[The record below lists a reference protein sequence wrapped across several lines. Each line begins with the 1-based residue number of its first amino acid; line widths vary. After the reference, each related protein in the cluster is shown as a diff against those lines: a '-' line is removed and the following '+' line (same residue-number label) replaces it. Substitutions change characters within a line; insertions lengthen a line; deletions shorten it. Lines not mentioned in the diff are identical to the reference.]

1 MFEEKICVKLIRIL
15 RKLLFN
21 NDVFDYLKSAVQFQ
35 QLCGYVTDKVRRNI
49 QSLTQGSGGTL
60 PLVFLYLIQA
70 EPIRFG

>member
-21 NDVFDYLKSAVQFQ
+21 NDVFDYLKSAVQIQ
-35 QLCGYVTDKVRRNI
+35 QLCGYVTDKVKRKI
-49 QSLTQGSGGTL
+49 QSLTQGSGTL
-60 PLVFLYLIQA
+60 PFVFLYLIQA